1 MQYFPFYTDI
11 EGKLCVIVGGGTVA
25 LRKAEKLL
33 PFRPK
38 IKVIAE
44 RVCAGLLDIPDI
56 EIRLRKFLYSDI
68 NSAFMVIAATDDR
81 QLNREIYKLC
91 SQKNIFVNTVDD
103 KENCGF
109 IFPAL
114 VKGENFTVAVSTSGK
129 SPLYA
134 RYLRE
139 KIEKTIEDDSDEIIE
154 LLSSCRELVKEKIS
168 GEEKR
173 KAVFE
178 RILKQCIE
186 DKSSIDIEKIIKEA
200 EDGAL

>member
-81 QLNREIYKLC
+81 VLNGEIYRLC
-91 SQKNIFVNTVDD
+91 SEKNIFVNTVDD

-139 KIEKTIEDDSDEIIE
+139 KIEKTIEDDSDEIID

-178 RILKQCIE
+178 RILKQYIE

>member
-81 QLNREIYKLC
+81 VLNREIYKLC

-139 KIEKTIEDDSDEIIE
+139 KIEKIIEDDSDEIID
-154 LLSSCRELVKEKIS
+154 LLSSYRELVKEKIS

-200 EDGAL
+200 EDGVL